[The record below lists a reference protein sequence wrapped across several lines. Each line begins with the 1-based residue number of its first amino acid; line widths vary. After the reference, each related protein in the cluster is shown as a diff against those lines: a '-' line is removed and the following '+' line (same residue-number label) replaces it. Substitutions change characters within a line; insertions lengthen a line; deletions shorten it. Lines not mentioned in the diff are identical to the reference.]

1 MTSGLY
7 IDITTLHHNETAQ
20 AEGIEGAM
28 MCKDLHGYMYEDIF
42 PLRETV
48 FEGAAAR
55 VPFAY
60 AEILT
65 EEYEAEALSRTEFH
79 EHRFDE
85 GRQEWVLME
94 ENGGED

>member
-20 AEGIEGAM
+20 AEGVEGAM
-28 MCKDLHGYMYEDIF
+28 MCKDLHNYMYEDIF

-48 FEGAAAR
+48 FEGVAAR

-60 AEILT
+60 AEVLT
-65 EEYEAEALSRTEFH
+65 EEYGSEALSRTEFN

-85 GRQEWVLME
+85 KRQEWVWVKE
-94 ENGGED
+94 GWS